1 MKIVTTGVAGTLES
15 SDVLVTVIPPGVKG
29 LEIELESVV
38 KKQFGKQIVS
48 VVREVL
54 EKLEVAD
61 AFVSLQDKGALDCTI
76 RARTEAAV
84 YRAAGITSYRWG
96 GGS

>member
-1 MKIVTTGVAGTLES
+1 MKIVTTGTAGTLES
-15 SDVLVTVIPPGVKG
+15 SDVLVTVIPTEMPG

-38 KKQFGKQIVS
+38 KKQFGKQILI
-48 VVREVL
+48 VVREVMA
-54 EKLEVAD
+54 KLEVGS

-84 YRAAGITSYRWG
+84 YRAAGITTYRWG
-96 GGS
+96 GAS